1 MSDQLIPCPWFAIV
15 SQADRRIKLK
25 VSTGSALFRDIPR
38 AGRFDVDLPKHKSVV
53 SVRVDS
59 ITVDEGEGF
68 ATIVLATH

>member
-1 MSDQLIPCPWFAIV
+1 MTKLIQIPRFSIV
-15 SQADRRIKLK
+15 SQADGRIKLK
-25 VSTGSALFRDIPR
+25 VSTSSALFRDIPR

-59 ITVDEGEGF
+59 ITVEEGEGS